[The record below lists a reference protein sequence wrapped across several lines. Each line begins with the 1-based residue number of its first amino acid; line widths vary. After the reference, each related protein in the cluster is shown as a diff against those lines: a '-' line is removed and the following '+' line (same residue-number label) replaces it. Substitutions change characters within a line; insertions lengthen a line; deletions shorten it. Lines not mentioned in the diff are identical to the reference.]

1 MSNLSHKDLIST
13 SIQNLTDLLEND
25 DVTVYPKTLRVI
37 ASILDQ
43 RAKHIEMNLE
53 CDEQVFNF
61 NR

>member
-1 MSNLSHKDLIST
+1 MSNLSHKELINS

-25 DVTVYPKTLRVI
+25 DVTAYPKTLRVI

>member
-1 MSNLSHKDLIST
+1 MSNLSHKELINS
-13 SIQNLTDLLEND
+13 SIQNLTELLEND

>member
-1 MSNLSHKDLIST
+1 MSSLSNKELINT
-13 SIQNLTDLLEND
+13 SIDNLNQLLEND

-53 CDEQVFNF
+53 CDEQVFRF
-61 NR
+61 S

>member
-1 MSNLSHKDLIST
+1 MSSLSNKELINT
-13 SIQNLTDLLEND
+13 SIANLNLLLEND